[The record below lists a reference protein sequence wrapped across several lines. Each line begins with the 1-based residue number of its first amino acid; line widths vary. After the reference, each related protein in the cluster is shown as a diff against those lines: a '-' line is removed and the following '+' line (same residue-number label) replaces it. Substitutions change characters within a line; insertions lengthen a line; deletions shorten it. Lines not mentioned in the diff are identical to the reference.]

1 MKGTAKVCVYAR
13 VLLMM
18 STLCTEDITAQ
29 EKGLCPSFLGR
40 FGEALRSTGAKER
53 ERIETD
59 RHDFTQSTTTAG
71 RGVFQIESGYSF
83 FVDPRVVKPITH
95 TPLRR

>member
-40 FGEALRSTGAKER
+40 FGEALRSTGARER
-53 ERIETD
+53 ER
-59 RHDFTQSTTTAG
+59 AN
-71 RGVFQIESGYSF
+71 
-83 FVDPRVVKPITH
+83 
-95 TPLRR
+95 